1 MSADKPEQPE
11 HDQEMPLVSHLTE
24 LRTRLLRS
32 VAAIF
37 LIFAG
42 LFYFSQK
49 IYTLVSEPLRHP
61 VRTYAERQPGAGADR
76 Q

>member
-49 IYTLVSEPLRHP
+49 IYTLVSEPLRP
-61 VRTYAERQPGAGADR
+61 RAGSVRAGPP
-76 Q
+76 

>member
-42 LFYFSQK
+42 LFYFSQ
-49 IYTLVSEPLRHP
+49 TPARH
-61 VRTYAERQPGAGADR
+61 RAGASR
-76 Q
+76 PVVAAEP

>member
-42 LFYFSQK
+42 LFYSRRRSTPWSPSRCAASFRK
-49 IYTLVSEPLRHP
+49 AP
-61 VRTYAERQPGAGADR
+61 A
-76 Q
+76 

>member
-49 IYTLVSEPLRHP
+49 IYTLVSEPLRRRR
-61 VRTYAERQPGAGADR
+61 VRSSVRCET
-76 Q
+76 

>member
-32 VAAIF
+32 VVAIF

-49 IYTLVSEPLRHP
+49 IYTLVS
-61 VRTYAERQPGAGADR
+61 
-76 Q
+76 

>member
-49 IYTLVSEPLRHP
+49 IYTLVSEPLRRCSRP
-61 VRTYAERQPGAGADR
+61 SRRPDEKRRRRG
-76 Q
+76 

>member
-37 LIFAG
+37 PDLAG
-42 LFYFSQK
+42 LFYSQK
-49 IYTLVSEPLRHP
+49 ITPWSPSRCAASFRKAP
-61 VRTYAERQPGAGADR
+61 A
-76 Q
+76 